1 MPRGKALE
9 SAKLAPGNLN
19 TLRALTNPERRPSR
33 PREVP
38 PLELLNRI
46 PEVSFQLDEERF
58 AKNVR
63 SARRGAAAGPSGMT
77 SEHLFPMLE
86 NDGDLQALTE
96 FASMMARDVPPQAK
110 EVLRLGRMSALQ
122 KPDGGVRGIVVGDTF
137 RRVVARTI
145 AQQVAEAAEEAT
157 APFQYALRTRAGTE
171 CVSHIMQSLTDLDP
185 RTTILSVDGVGAFD
199 LISRN
204 SMMEGLFHMEGGEK
218 LLPFVRMF
226 YSTPSTFLWED
237 EEGTVHHIPQ
247 GEGGEQGDPLMP
259 MLFTLGQHS
268 SLIAVSDRLH
278 HGERLCAFLDD
289 LYVAS
294 NPERTVDCHQILGE
308 ELWHHAKIRLHHGK
322 TAVWNR
328 GGEVP
333 PDIGALERAAR
344 ITDPSARVWRGGI
357 HSVPEERGI
366 TILGVPVGTPEFVVS
381 ARSQSRGAPSIAA
394 EDPGHQGPSM
404 RLVGLV
410 VLRRGEGEFLHP
422 DDQPQ
427 FVPRIRHPT

>member
-1 MPRGKALE
+1 MRCISQTEAFE
-9 SAKLAPGNLN
+9 
-19 TLRALTNPERRPSR
+19 
-33 PREVP
+33 
-38 PLELLNRI
+38 ELWW
-46 PEVSFQLDEERF
+46 
-58 AKNVR
+58 
-63 SARRGAAAGPSGMT
+63 
-77 SEHLFPMLE
+77 
-86 NDGDLQALTE
+86 
-96 FASMMARDVPPQAK
+96 
-110 EVLRLGRMSALQ
+110 
-122 KPDGGVRGIVVGDTF
+122 GDTF
-137 RRVVARTI
+137 RRVVARTM

-157 APFQYALRTRAGTE
+157 APFQYALQTRAGTE

-199 LISRN
+199 PISRN
-204 SMMEGLFHMEGGEK
+204 SMMQGLLHMEGGEK

-237 EEGTVHHIPQ
+237 EEGTVHLIPQ

-259 MLFTLGQHS
+259 MLFALGQHS
-268 SLIAVSDRLH
+268 SLVPVSDRLH

-294 NPERTVDCHQILGE
+294 NPERTVGCHQILGE

-344 ITDPSARVWRGGI
+344 IITDPSARVWRGGI

-366 TILGVPVGTPEFVVS
+366 TILGVPVGTPEFVLRQLEVKAERSTKHCCRGSRTSRTFHALGWSCCIAQERGRISTSGRS
-381 ARSQSRGAPSIAA
+381 APVCPTHSPPNMIHRSGVVFVRWSGGHRLFRQSRS
-394 EDPGHQGPSM
+394 
-404 RLVGLV
+404 
-410 VLRRGEGEFLHP
+410 
-422 DDQPQ
+422 
-427 FVPRIRHPT
+427 

>member
-1 MPRGKALE
+1 M
-9 SAKLAPGNLN
+9 
-19 TLRALTNPERRPSR
+19 
-33 PREVP
+33 
-38 PLELLNRI
+38 
-46 PEVSFQLDEERF
+46 
-58 AKNVR
+58 
-63 SARRGAAAGPSGMT
+63 
-77 SEHLFPMLE
+77 
-86 NDGDLQALTE
+86 
-96 FASMMARDVPPQAK
+96 
-110 EVLRLGRMSALQ
+110 
-122 KPDGGVRGIVVGDTF
+122 VGDTF
-137 RRVVARTI
+137 RRVVARTM

-259 MLFTLGQHS
+259 MLFALGQHS

-294 NPERTVDCHQILGE
+294 NPERTVDCHQILGKNCGTTPRSDFTMARRLCGTAE
-308 ELWHHAKIRLHHGK
+308 VRSLQMSELWKEGL
-322 TAVWNR
+322 
-328 GGEVP
+328 GE
-333 PDIGALERAAR
+333 
-344 ITDPSARVWRGGI
+344 
-357 HSVPEERGI
+357 SVERGH
-366 TILGVPVGTPEFVVS
+366 PQCSRGTWHHNSWCSSGHTRVCVAS

-422 DDQPQ
+422 DGQPQ